1 MTAHPFDTVRPDG
14 TSPYADAIQAPG
26 TDESVW
32 ETWPGWESLREFPL
46 PPPGRV
52 VVVAAHPDDE
62 VLGLGGTLARL
73 AATGHRLTVVSVT
86 DGEGSHPDSEVLR
99 PRELVRVR
107 AEETRLALERLGAGD
122 AEIVRLHVPDSGVDQ
137 HEEEVRRALVPLCS
151 GAVLVAAPWTGDV
164 HSDHEAAGRA
174 ARAAARECDAPF
186 VEYPVWLWHWSR
198 PDDPRVPW
206 DRAARLT
213 LPAGTVARK
222 RHAVDAFASQIR
234 PLGPGAADAP
244 VLPPEELAHHLRPH
258 EVVFL

>member
-1 MTAHPFDTVRPDG
+1 MSTRTDG

-26 TDESVW
+26 TDESLW
-32 ETWPGWESLREFPL
+32 ERWQGWEDLAEFAL
-46 PPPGRV
+46 PPRGRV

-73 AATGHRLTVVSVT
+73 AASGHDLTVVSVT
-86 DGEGSHPDSEVLR
+86 DGEGSHPRSKVLR
-99 PRELVRVR
+99 PHELATIR
-107 AEETRLALERLGAGD
+107 AEETRAALDRLGAGA
-122 AEIVRLHVPDSGVDQ
+122 AEIVRLRVPDAAVDR

-174 ARAAARECDAPF
+174 ARAAAVEADAPF
-186 VEYPVWLWHWSR
+186 AEYPVWLWHWAR
-198 PDDPRVPW
+198 PGDPRVPW

-213 LPAGTVARK
+213 LSPHDQARK

-234 PLGPGAADAP
+234 PLGPAAEDAAI
-244 VLPPEELAHHLRPH
+244 LPPEELAHHLRPR

>member
-1 MTAHPFDTVRPDG
+1 MSTHTED

-32 ETWPGWESLREFPL
+32 EAWPGWERLREFPL
-46 PPPGRV
+46 PPRGRV

-73 AATGHRLTVVSVT
+73 AAAGHALTVVSVT
-86 DGEGSHPDSEVLR
+86 DGEGSHPDSRVVR

-107 AEETRLALERLGAGD
+107 AEETRTALGRLGAGE
-122 AEIVRLHVPDSGVDQ
+122 AEIVRLHVPDSGVDR

-174 ARAAARECDAPF
+174 ARAAAREAGAPF
-186 VEYPVWLWHWSR
+186 AEYPVWMWHWAR
-198 PDDPRVPW
+198 PEDSRVPW
-206 DRAARLT
+206 ERAAQVT
-213 LPAGTVARK
+213 LSAGVQARK

-234 PLGPGAADAP
+234 PLGPGAAEAA
-244 VLPPEELAHHLRPH
+244 VLPPEELAHHLRPR